1 MNDLEN
7 VPISFS
13 AGSDKKLISLLLYGD
28 DTVHEKESKCINV
41 NYKIY

>member
-7 VPISFS
+7 IPISFS
-13 AGSDKKLISLLLYGD
+13 MGSDKKLINLLLYGG
-28 DTVHEKESKCINV
+28 DTVDEKESKCSNV